1 VDALDEPANPVG
13 IAPLGVLI
21 GLPVEHEHGPA
32 DVVPRPADEVVGLGL
47 GVVAAGVMVQAEALA
62 PVGHTLGLGAPTGV
76 LEAYALGHLD
86 YGEVVAGGAGHVR
99 GLPAGHVD
107 ADHVGHGDRR
117 RAREQ
122 HGEQCRDEGLQRLA
136 FVLDFAQFGS
146 FLCVGRA

>member
-1 VDALDEPANPVG
+1 
-13 IAPLGVLI
+13 
-21 GLPVEHEHGPA
+21 
-32 DVVPRPADEVVGLGL
+32 
-47 GVVAAGVMVQAEALA
+47 MVQAEALA